1 MIRSAELV
9 GKHVRVFAQQ
19 GAIRGVHDPC
29 PIAAEGTYDLFSTG
43 PGPTRPEYKWLDQG
57 AVICS
62 DRRTHWGD
70 QFAADDRCS
79 SRVRE
84 VVVSSPSSSFSRA
97 KGSTGLTM

>member
-29 PIAAEGTYDLFSTG
+29 LIAAEGTYDLFSTG

-62 DRRTHWGD
+62 DRRKHWGD

-79 SRVRE
+79 SGYGGRRLQPIQQLLQDE
-84 VVVSSPSSSFSRA
+84 GIDR
-97 KGSTGLTM
+97 LDM

>member
-29 PIAAEGTYDLFSTG
+29 LIAAEGTYDLFSTG

-57 AVICS
+57 AVIS
-62 DRRTHWGD
+62 LTGVRTGEI
-70 QFAADDRCS
+70 S
-79 SRVRE
+79 SRLTIGARAGYGRS
-84 VVVSSPSSSFSRA
+84 SSPAHPAASPGQRGQPA
-97 KGSTGLTM
+97 